1 MDLPAESPR
10 FAALDG
16 LRGVAILWVLLHQ
29 LIVVPAET
37 TWERVVLWPAN
48 FGWVGVTLFFVLS
61 GYLIT
66 GILLDTRDAPHRVS
80 SFYARRG
87 LRILPL
93 YAALVA
99 LVFGASWCAGG
110 AFGVD
115 QLTAGEAASFW
126 LMLGNWSQAAAG
138 SFLVGALAVTWSV
151 AIEEQFYLLWPWIS
165 WSLRP
170 RGLGW
175 LCVIVILGCCV
186 GRIAAQSAGLNNV
199 ALYVS
204 TWTRLDALAVGSLA
218 AIAVRSGIEVSP
230 KCLWSVLL
238 LAGGA
243 AAVGDFLGE
252 LNDPTDQYF
261 PTPFSLGTGITLGA
275 LAGGA
280 LLLLL
285 VDRSAPAWLLRPFE
299 SPWLRSFGLYSY
311 GIYLTHG
318 PIRAVIRDHLF
329 GPSVEGASPLVVF
342 RTMAGT
348 QLPALAIYAA
358 ICLPLCW
365 AAGWLCYRL
374 IERPCLRLKD
384 RFPAHGTKP

>member
-1 MDLPAESPR
+1 M
-10 FAALDG
+10 
-16 LRGVAILWVLLHQ
+16 
-29 LIVVPAET
+29 VPAQA

-66 GILLDTRDAPHRVS
+66 GILLDTRDEPRRAS

-93 YAALVA
+93 YAVLVA
-99 LVFGASWCAGG
+99 IVFGVSWLAGG
-110 AFGVD
+110 AWGVD

-126 LMLGNWSQAAAG
+126 LLLGNWSQAAAG

-151 AIEEQFYLLWPWIS
+151 AIEEQFYLVWPGIAWA
-165 WSLRP
+165 LRP
-170 RGLGW
+170 RTLGW
-175 LCVIVILGCCV
+175 LCGVVILGCCV
-186 GRIAAQSAGLNNV
+186 GRIAAQASGLNEI

-204 TWTRLDALAVGSLA
+204 TWARLDALAVGALA
-218 AIAVRSGIEVSP
+218 AIAVRTGFELSTGR
-230 KCLWSVLL
+230 LWAVLL

-243 AAVGDFLGE
+243 AAAGDFAGE
-252 LNDPTDQYF
+252 LTDTTDRYF
-261 PTPFSLGTGITLGA
+261 PTAFSLGPGITLGA
-275 LAGGA
+275 LAAGA

-285 VDRSAPAWLLRPFE
+285 VDRSAPAWLRRPFE

-318 PIRAVIRDHLF
+318 PIRAVVRDHLF
-329 GPSVEGASPLVVF
+329 GPSLEGTSPLVAF

-348 QLPALAIYAA
+348 QLPALAIFVA

-365 AAGWLCYRL
+365 AAGWLCYWL
-374 IERPCLRLKD
+374 IESPCLRLKD
-384 RFPAHGTKP
+384 RFPAHGTTP